1 MIAVTIGADQLGAVG
16 RLTAR
21 SQAPPA
27 RCTLGKALGGASGGY
42 TSGKQEII
50 DLLRQRSRPYLFSN
64 SLCPMIVGASLE
76 VLAMLEEGD
85 ALRSTLNANSA
96 FFRTQMVAAGF
107 TLRGADHAII
117 PVMIG
122 DAALASQMADSLLR
136 EGIYVIGFSYPVVP
150 KGQARIR
157 TQMSAAHTQ
166 EQLDRAVQAFI
177 KVGTQLN
184 ILTKDPA

>member
-1 MIAVTIGADQLGAVG
+1 LAKCAPLKLTIVSPPLLVLGPLSG
-16 RLTAR
+16 R
-21 SQAPPA
+21 SYPKCIPN
-27 RCTLGKALGGASGGY
+27 
-42 TSGKQEII
+42 EN
-50 DLLRQRSRPYLFSN
+50 LRQNL
-64 SLCPMIVGASLE
+64 GASLE
-76 VLAMLEEGD
+76 VLDMLEEGD

-150 KGQARIR
+150 KGQSRIR

-166 EQLDRAVQAFI
+166 EQLDRAVQAFM